1 MHFRGLD
8 LNLLVALDALIT
20 ERSISRTGEKIHL
33 SQPATSGALARLREY
48 FKDDLLVP
56 VGRKMVLTPL
66 AEELAEPVRQLL
78 LQIDAIIHRNPAF
91 SPATSD
97 RAFRLVMSDYVA
109 ATLMSHALPEI
120 ERQAPRIKVQVLVPG
135 TRTDWV
141 ERGEADLMVMPRQY
155 LSANHPSEP
164 LFEDDFVCI
173 AWTGNTAIRGR
184 SISLRDYL
192 RLGHVVVRFGEQQ
205 EVPAFEEKFM
215 EHFSEA
221 RRIEVVTTG
230 FTLVP
235 PLVIGTARIATLHRR
250 LAEFSA
256 QHLPLKIL
264 KPPVD
269 MPSMVE
275 SVQWHT
281 VRDTDPGL
289 RWMRGLLK
297 ACCAKAAS
305 NSHTPPRQTSPS
317 STVRYSRHNA
327 SRSPR

>member
-8 LNLLVALDALIT
+8 LNLLVALDSLIT

-78 LQIDAIIHRNPAF
+78 LQTDAIIHRNPAF
-91 SPATSD
+91 LPATSA

-109 ATLMSHALPEI
+109 TTLMSRALPEI
-120 ERQAPRIKVQVLVPG
+120 QRQAPRITIQVLVPG
-135 TRTDWV
+135 TRTDWI
-141 ERGEADLMVMPRQY
+141 ERGEVDLMIMPHQY
-155 LSANHPSEP
+155 LSSNHPSDP

-173 AWTGNTAIRGR
+173 AWAGNTAIRGR

-192 RLGHVVVRFGEQQ
+192 QLGHVVVRFGEQQ

-215 EHFSEA
+215 EHFSES

-235 PLVIGTARIATLHRR
+235 PLVIGTTRIATVHRR

-264 KPPVD
+264 KPPIE

-281 VRDTDPGL
+281 FRDADPGL
-289 RWMRGLLK
+289 RWLRGLLK
-297 ACCAKAAS
+297 GCCAEAAS
-305 NSHTPPRQTSPS
+305 SSYTPPRRTSPS
-317 STVRYSRHNA
+317 STGPVFA
-327 SRSPR
+327 P